1 MPQPTAVLL
10 DAFFHLTERR
20 STIAAEARAGTATFL
35 TMAYIL
41 LVNPQVLAQ
50 AGLPAEDVAVATALS
65 AALATLLMGLWA
77 NYPFAL
83 APGMGLNAYFT
94 FGVVLGMGVPWQT
107 ALTAVFVEGVLF
119 LLLSLGGIRALVI
132 HAIPEPIKVA
142 TTAGIGLFLALIG
155 FQNAGLVVA
164 NPATLV
170 RLGEVQSAPVLLAL
184 AGLVLMAVLMVRRIP
199 GALLVGIGAVTG
211 TAWLAGLAA
220 PPEAWV
226 TLPGLPRET
235 FLALDVSALFS
246 VELVPVVLAFLF
258 VDVFDTAGT
267 LLGVG
272 RLGGFLDERGELPRA
287 NQAFAADA
295 VGTIAGALLG
305 TSTVTSYVESAAGVE
320 EGGRTG
326 LASVVTAGLFVLALF
341 LAPIFTA
348 IPAFATAPALIA
360 VGALMMQGAGD
371 LEWRRLDTAIPAFLT
386 IVAMPFTYSIA
397 NGITLGIV
405 SYVLVQAL
413 SGRARAVHP
422 LLYGL
427 AALLLLY
434 YAFVGG

>member
-1 MPQPTAVLL
+1 ML
-10 DAFFHLTERR
+10 DRLFHLSDRR
-20 STIAAEARAGTATFL
+20 TSVAAEARAGTVTFL

-50 AGLPAEDVAVATALS
+50 AGLPAADVAVATALS

-107 ALTAVFVEGVLF
+107 ALAAVFVEGVLF
-119 LLLSLGGIRALVI
+119 LLLSLGGIRALIVS
-132 HAIPEPIKVA
+132 AIPGPIKLA

-170 RLGEVQSAPVLLAL
+170 GLGEVRSAPVLLAL
-184 AGLVLMAVLMVRRIP
+184 GGLVLVAALMARRVP
-199 GALLVGIGAVTG
+199 GALLVGIGAVTAA
-211 TAWLAGLAA
+211 AWAAGLAA
-220 PPEAWV
+220 LPDAWL
-226 TLPGLPRET
+226 TLPALPTET
-235 FLALDVSALFS
+235 FLALDLSAVFTL
-246 VELVPVVLAFLF
+246 ELLPVVLAFLF
-258 VDVFDTAGT
+258 VDLFDTAGT
-267 LLGVG
+267 LIGVG
-272 RLGGFLDERGELPRA
+272 RLGGFLDENGELPRA
-287 NQAFAADA
+287 NRAFAADA
-295 VGTIAGALLG
+295 VGTMAGALLG

-348 IPAFATAPALIA
+348 IPAFATAPALVA
-360 VGALMMQGAGD
+360 VGALMMQGVAD
-371 LEWRRLDTAIPAFLT
+371 LDWRRLDTAIPAFLT
-386 IVAMPFTYSIA
+386 IIAMPFTYSIA

-405 SYVLVQAL
+405 SYVLVQVFT
-413 SGRARAVHP
+413 GRARAVHP

-427 AALLLLY
+427 AAVLLLY
-434 YAFVGG
+434 YATIGS

>member
-1 MPQPTAVLL
+1 ML
-10 DAFFHLTERR
+10 DRLFHLSDRR
-20 STIAAEARAGTATFL
+20 TSVAAEARAGTATFL

-50 AGLPAEDVAVATALS
+50 AGLPAADVAVATALS

-107 ALTAVFVEGVLF
+107 ALAAVFVEGVLF
-119 LLLSLGGIRALVI
+119 LLLSLGGIRALIVS
-132 HAIPEPIKVA
+132 AIPGPIKIA

-170 RLGEVQSAPVLLAL
+170 GLGEVRSAPVLLAL
-184 AGLVLMAVLMVRRIP
+184 GGLVLVAALMARRVP
-199 GALLVGIGAVTG
+199 GALLVGIGAVTAA
-211 TAWLAGLAA
+211 AWAAGLAA
-220 PPEAWV
+220 LPDAWL
-226 TLPGLPRET
+226 TLPALPTET
-235 FLALDVSALFS
+235 FLALDLSAVFTL
-246 VELVPVVLAFLF
+246 ELLPVVLAFLF
-258 VDVFDTAGT
+258 VDLFDTAGT
-267 LLGVG
+267 LIGVG
-272 RLGGFLDERGELPRA
+272 RLGGFLDEDGGLPRA
-287 NQAFAADA
+287 NRAFAADA
-295 VGTIAGALLG
+295 VGTMAGALLG

-348 IPAFATAPALIA
+348 IPAFATAPALVA
-360 VGALMMQGAGD
+360 VGALMMQGVAD
-371 LEWRRLDTAIPAFLT
+371 LDWRRLDTAIPAFLT
-386 IVAMPFTYSIA
+386 LIAMPFTYSIA

-405 SYVLVQAL
+405 SYVLVQVFT
-413 SGRARAVHP
+413 GRARAVHP

-427 AALLLLY
+427 AAVLLLY
-434 YAFVGG
+434 YATIGS